1 MTSLLPTRAVA
12 TLAGFALCL
21 LVAISA
27 PEQQA
32 TAAAPLQ
39 NNAAAPHPGSTPVGH
54 RTNTIPT
61 SNTIAAKNEHLLQW
75 IDRHSN
81 LTPEQQLQAFG
92 QEHPGFR
99 SLPPEKQ
106 QQLRARLAELNAMP
120 PAKRKH
126 LLEWNETMARLNPAQ
141 RSQVNNAMKQ
151 LAALPQDQHLYVART
166 FRGLR
171 ELPPEQRKAV
181 LSSDRFDHLNNA
193 ERATLN
199 SLMAVESLL
208 PPPYDPDQPGH

>member
-1 MTSLLPTRAVA
+1 MTRLLPTRAIA

-21 LVAISA
+21 SVAI
-27 PEQQA
+27 PVCEQQA
-32 TAAAPLQ
+32 SAAARIQ
-39 NNAAAPHPGSTPVGH
+39 NNAQHAGEH

-61 SNTIAAKNEHLLQW
+61 SNMIAAKNEHLLQW

-81 LTPEQQLQAFG
+81 LTPEQRQQAFE

-99 SLPPEKQ
+99 NLPPEKQ

-120 PAKRKH
+120 PAKLKH
-126 LLEWNETMARLNPAQ
+126 LLEWNETMERLTPAQ
-141 RSQVNNAMKQ
+141 RLQVNKATQQ
-151 LAALPQDQHLYVART
+151 LAALPKDQHLYVART

-181 LSSDRFDHLNNA
+181 LSSDRFAHLNSA

-199 SLMAVESLL
+199 SLMAVEPLL
-208 PPPYDPDQPGH
+208 PPPYDPDAPAN